1 MAIPLAYFFYIILR
15 ILGKPR
21 YHGLP
26 AVAFIYSLRDL
37 TPFIHGL
44 PCLPAGR
51 RPWLSG
57 NGVNTIARV
66 THPN

>member
-44 PCLPAGR
+44 PLPAGR
-51 RPWLSG
+51 QASVAFW
-57 NGVNTIARV
+57 
-66 THPN
+66 